1 MSSKSL
7 FIGFDLSTQ
16 QLKAIAIDEHLAFH
30 SEYFVLFDRDLPQ
43 YKTCNGVLK
52 EGPSVVAPVAMW
64 VEALDLLLNQ
74 MKIENFPFQLVKG
87 ISGAGQ
93 QHGSVYWSGKAE
105 EILKSYDIEKPL
117 HEQISEAL
125 SHPMSPNWQD
135 SSTSVECHEF
145 EESAGG
151 PKQLAEI
158 TGSKA
163 HHRFTG
169 PQILSFRKKHPEKY
183 EITSR
188 ISLVSSFLASVLVGR
203 IVEMDISDVCGANL
217 WDVQKNEYCQQLM
230 ELTAGSA
237 AKTPELNRK
246 LGSVVSG
253 DHNFGSV
260 STYFQEKF
268 RFNKDCV
275 VISFTGDNPSTILSL
290 PLHAMDVVLSLGTS
304 TTLLLLTPSYIPHP
318 SYHLFK
324 HPTTNGLYMSM
335 LCYKNGGLAR
345 EQIRDTLEPP
355 TWETFN
361 EHIIQTEPF
370 GGQNRKKLGYYY
382 PLDEIIPPT
391 SSSLTRFSTRDNDL
405 VVTNWE
411 NTLDPR
417 IICESQALSCSLRA
431 RPLLNNKPPRR
442 LYVVGGGSRNSTIID
457 VFADVIGGD
466 VFIPHSG
473 NACAQGAAN
482 KAAWAVLGNGKS
494 FETFVQ
500 QLEGTCA
507 RVRGFDRVKWNIY
520 QEILDLYEKGEQIV
534 VEAGSTSGRSFECH
548 D

>member
-1 MSSKSL
+1 MSLKSL

-16 QLKAIAIDEHLAFH
+16 QLKAIAIDQHLAFH

-43 YKTCNGVLK
+43 YKTRNGVLK
-52 EGPSVVAPVAMW
+52 QGASVVAPVAMW

-74 MKIENFPFQLVKG
+74 MKIDNFPFNLVKG

-93 QHGSVYWSGKAE
+93 QHGSVYWSREAQD
-105 EILKSYDIEKPL
+105 ILKSYDIGKPL
-117 HEQISEAL
+117 HEQISGAL

-135 SSTSVECHEF
+135 SSTNVECLEF

-151 PKQLAEI
+151 PEKLAEI

-169 PQILSFRKKHPEKY
+169 PQILSFRKKYPEKY
-183 EITSR
+183 ALTSR
-188 ISLVSSFLASVLVGR
+188 ISLVSNFLASVLVGQ

-217 WDVQKNEYCQQLM
+217 WDVQKNEYCQQLL

-237 AKTPELNRK
+237 TEAPELKRK
-246 LGSVVSG
+246 LGLVVSG
-253 DHNFGSV
+253 DHSFGSI
-260 STYFQEKF
+260 STYFREKF
-268 RFNKDCV
+268 GFNKDCV
-275 VISFTGDNPSTILSL
+275 IISFTGDNPSTILSL
-290 PLHAMDVVLSLGTS
+290 PLQAMDVILSLGTS
-304 TTLLLLTPSYIPHP
+304 TTLLLPTPNYIPHP

-324 HPTTNGLYMSM
+324 HPTTNGLYMAM

-345 EQIRDTLEPP
+345 EQIRDTSEPP
-355 TWETFN
+355 DWETFN
-361 EHIIQTEPF
+361 KHIKQTEPL
-370 GGQNRKKLGYYY
+370 GGQNKKLGYYY
-382 PLDEIIPPT
+382 PLDEIIPPAPA
-391 SSSLTRFSTRDNDL
+391 SLTRFSITDSDL
-405 VVTNWE
+405 VLKNWE
-411 NTLDPR
+411 STLDPR
-417 IICESQALSCSLRA
+417 IICESQAMSCALRA
-431 RPLLNNKPPRR
+431 RPLLNSKPPRR

-494 FETFVQ
+494 FEMFVQ
-500 QLEGTCA
+500 HLEGTCA
-507 RVRGFDRVKWNIY
+507 RIRGFDRVKWDIY
-520 QEILDLYEKGEQIV
+520 QNVLDFYEKGEQIV
-534 VEAGSTSGRSFECH
+534 VKAGIKNGGL
-548 D
+548 